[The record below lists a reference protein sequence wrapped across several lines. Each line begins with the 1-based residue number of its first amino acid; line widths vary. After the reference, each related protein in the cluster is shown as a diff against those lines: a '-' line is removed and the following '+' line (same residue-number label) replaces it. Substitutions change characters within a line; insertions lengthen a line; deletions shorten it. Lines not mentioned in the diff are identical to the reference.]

1 MPAIEKQLLEAELSQ
16 SSQQRESTS
25 LPSSMSGS
33 GLSHS
38 WTNIGNTSIND
49 LSMSWEKIPLPV
61 PRPTSYNPLKTPAP
75 KRAKAPLFGGVIPSR
90 PVSEASAS
98 TSRNPFPPAA
108 TNQPPPQ
115 PLAISVS
122 TLDSS
127 IPAPSLVDSTH
138 LTSTNGFRV
147 SQKPAPESVSFQLK
161 PNANQRPNAFYNP
174 QQPSDGNALGV
185 SGGETF
191 GYSRTPSPSMQRS
204 FDDSARDIQMML
216 DDEGDHTAEEEPTQ
230 ATDPAQAGVE
240 ETSAP
245 FSFSV
250 FGTSS
255 TNGFTNASRSEKP
268 SMVQSQTTS
277 SRLPPGAFA
286 PESDEEPETE
296 PPSQNGDVFSISTGR
311 QRQPHRSAS
320 PPPRRKSTTH
330 TQISASKKT
339 TPELEKTIPGSLFY
353 GGTDDEDEDD
363 VTPLP
368 PTTPARRTQRKT
380 RTPAKTPKQGLV
392 PEDKVVRRSS
402 RLSTASS
409 RGSPSPEPLS
419 PQKAKTRRSTR
430 VSTASATGTR
440 TSTRKKR
447 S

>member
-1 MPAIEKQLLEAELSQ
+1 
-16 SSQQRESTS
+16 
-25 LPSSMSGS
+25 
-33 GLSHS
+33 
-38 WTNIGNTSIND
+38 
-49 LSMSWEKIPLPV
+49 V
-61 PRPTSYNPLKTPAP
+61 
-75 KRAKAPLFGGVIPSR
+75 
-90 PVSEASAS
+90 
-98 TSRNPFPPAA
+98 
-108 TNQPPPQ
+108 
-115 PLAISVS
+115 
-122 TLDSS
+122 DSS
-127 IPAPSLVDSTH
+127 IPAPSLMDSTH

-147 SQKPAPESVSFQLK
+147 SQKPAPESASFQLK
-161 PNANQRPNAFYNP
+161 TSANQRPNAFYNP
-174 QQPSDGNALGV
+174 QQPSDGNAPGV
-185 SGGETF
+185 NGGEVS
-191 GYSRTPSPSMQRS
+191 GYSRTPSPPIQDS

-216 DDEGDHTAEEEPTQ
+216 VDEGDHTAEEEPTQ
-230 ATDPAQAGVE
+230 TTDLAESEAE

-255 TNGFTNASRSEKP
+255 TNGFTSTSRSKGP
-268 SMVQSQTTS
+268 SNARSQTTS

-296 PPSQNGDVFSISTGR
+296 PLSQNGDVFSISTSR
-311 QRQPHRSAS
+311 QRQPRKSAS
-320 PPPRRKSTTH
+320 PPPRRKSTTY
-330 TQISASKKT
+330 TQISARKT
-339 TPELEKTIPGSLFY
+339 TPELEKTIPGSLSY
-353 GGTDDEDEDD
+353 GGTEGEDEDD
-363 VTPLP
+363 VAPLP

-380 RTPAKTPKQGLV
+380 RTPAKTQKQSLV
-392 PEDKVVRRSS
+392 QEDKAVRRSS

>member
-1 MPAIEKQLLEAELSQ
+1 
-16 SSQQRESTS
+16 
-25 LPSSMSGS
+25 MSASISGA

-38 WTNIGNTSIND
+38 WVNVGNTSIND
-49 LSMSWEKIPLPV
+49 LSTSWEQIPLPA
-61 PRPTSYNPLKTPAP
+61 PKPASYNPLKTPAP
-75 KRAKAPLFGGVIPSR
+75 KRAKAPLFGGVVPSR
-90 PVSEASAS
+90 PVTEASAS
-98 TSRNPFPPAA
+98 TSRNPFPPVA

-122 TLDSS
+122 AVDSP
-127 IPAPSLVDSTH
+127 IPAPPLVDSTH

-147 SQKPAPESVSFQLK
+147 SQKPAPEPVSFQLN
-161 PNANQRPNAFYNP
+161 PSANQRPNAFYNP
-174 QQPSDGNALGV
+174 QQPSDGDAPEVN
-185 SGGETF
+185 GGEPS
-191 GYSRTPSPSMQRS
+191 GYSRTPSPLLQHSP
-204 FDDSARDIQMML
+204 DDSARDIQMML
-216 DDEGDHTAEEEPTQ
+216 DDEGGHTAEEELTQ
-230 ATDPAQAGVE
+230 TTDLAQSEVE

-255 TNGFTNASRSEKP
+255 TNGPSNTSRSQGP
-268 SMVQSQTTS
+268 SMVQSQATS
-277 SRLPPGAFA
+277 SRLPPGAFVLD
-286 PESDEEPETE
+286 SDEEPEPE
-296 PPSQNGDVFSISTGR
+296 PPSQNGDVFSISASR
-311 QRQPHRSAS
+311 HRQPHKSAS

-330 TQISASKKT
+330 TQIPSSKKA
-339 TPELEKTIPGSLFY
+339 TPGPEKTIPGSLFY
-353 GGTDDEDEDD
+353 GETEGEDEDD
-363 VTPLP
+363 VAPLP
-368 PTTPARRTQRKT
+368 PITPARRTQRKT
-380 RTPAKTPKQGLV
+380 RTPAKTQKQGFV
-392 PEDKVVRRSS
+392 QEERVVRRSS